1 MDGMDKNQNE
11 MGNEPQ
17 WDNTYGKRSL
27 PQVTAYGVQNT
38 LYEEQKQSGQSQ
50 SMAGQIS
57 SFGPPVQPYLPTGQN
72 HKKGVFIALG
82 IVLFFLVV
90 AIGAGW
96 FYHINSASYQIK
108 KGFENMDREWA
119 QMKNPLAQKLGADEI
134 AQMMAQEG
142 SHVDTMLDFTLDT
155 YGFGDITLGI
165 DTDYYKD
172 MRHKE
177 MDARTSFS
185 IMNYDFAH
193 FNLYGDDE
201 VLCFSIPELFMEDIY
216 IETEDVDEQF
226 NRSMWADSYLFGEME
241 DSYSIQLFPDTPQYA
256 SVHSWQDVRA
266 YLGDCSEHLETCL
279 KGAKMEK
286 AGKGLYR
293 VTFDA
298 IEVNY
303 LLRDLIQTYEDMSGQ
318 DMYELLSCLQL
329 VSMGEDIS
337 FLIKMGSGSQIRSIV
352 IEEPVSIL
360 DNQIQMEG
368 EILFNGQ
375 NRSID
380 LLQGELVFTRYE
392 DDEKIEIV
400 WQVDQWLGGDGD
412 EYQLEADMKCKVEE
426 EEVNLKYTGTYD
438 AKYDEF
444 EIQLSMKDDWFVY
457 QIYGNGQFD
466 DIKCGQ
472 SYEMDL
478 QEISM
483 TMDGEELFKISGNIK
498 VEPFEGEIKR
508 SAEARTALFEMT
520 ERDWERILDKID
532 AEYGSL
538 LDLLP

>member
-90 AIGAGW
+90 GIGAGW

-256 SVHSWQDVRA
+256 SDRKS
-266 YLGDCSEHLETCL
+266 
-279 KGAKMEK
+279 
-286 AGKGLYR
+286 
-293 VTFDA
+293 
-298 IEVNY
+298 
-303 LLRDLIQTYEDMSGQ
+303 
-318 DMYELLSCLQL
+318 
-329 VSMGEDIS
+329 
-337 FLIKMGSGSQIRSIV
+337 
-352 IEEPVSIL
+352 
-360 DNQIQMEG
+360 
-368 EILFNGQ
+368 
-375 NRSID
+375 
-380 LLQGELVFTRYE
+380 TR
-392 DDEKIEIV
+392 
-400 WQVDQWLGGDGD
+400 L
-412 EYQLEADMKCKVEE
+412 
-426 EEVNLKYTGTYD
+426 N
-438 AKYDEF
+438 
-444 EIQLSMKDDWFVY
+444 S
-457 QIYGNGQFD
+457 
-466 DIKCGQ
+466 
-472 SYEMDL
+472 SH
-478 QEISM
+478 
-483 TMDGEELFKISGNIK
+483 
-498 VEPFEGEIKR
+498 
-508 SAEARTALFEMT
+508 
-520 ERDWERILDKID
+520 
-532 AEYGSL
+532 
-538 LDLLP
+538 